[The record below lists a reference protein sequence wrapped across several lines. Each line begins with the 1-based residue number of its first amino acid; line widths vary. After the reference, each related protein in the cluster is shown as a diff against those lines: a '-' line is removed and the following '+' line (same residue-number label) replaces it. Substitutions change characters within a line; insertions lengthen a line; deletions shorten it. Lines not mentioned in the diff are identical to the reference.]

1 MDGQIQEP
9 CLDSHLI
16 EKLVIASRDVADKLD
31 ISPSSV
37 YLKLRTATKMLHA
50 ILIGQGET
58 K

>member
-1 MDGQIQEP
+1 M
-9 CLDSHLI
+9 DSHLI